1 VIVVDASV
9 IVEALVDKGVSGTT
23 ARERLRSIDAVAP
36 NHLPLEVISAIR
48 RHLQAGRLSAEH
60 GAGAL
65 TMLRQL
71 RISLMTTEP
80 LLERIWEL
88 RHNVTAYDAA
98 YIALAEGLGAPFLTG
113 DRRLATVAA
122 RSCTVEV
129 HE

>member
-1 VIVVDASV
+1 MIVVDASV
-9 IVEALVDKGVSGTT
+9 IVEALVDKGISGTT
-23 ARERLRSIDAVAP
+23 ARQRLRSIDAVAP
-36 NHLPLEVISAIR
+36 NHLPLEVISATR

-60 GAGAL
+60 AAGAL

-71 RISLMTTEP
+71 RIALMTTEP

-98 YIALAEGLGAPFLTG
+98 YIALAEGIGASFLTG
-113 DRRLATVAA
+113 DRRLAAVAA